1 MLRHFIKNK
10 YKYSKNLSNK
20 TFFDFIY
27 FIYSNMRKLKNMK
40 IDENLH
46 TDLKKYAKENSLKLN
61 DWVEKIIKK
70 EFEKIKDRN
79 DN

>member
-1 MLRHFIKNK
+1 
-10 YKYSKNLSNK
+10 
-20 TFFDFIY
+20 
-27 FIYSNMRKLKNMK
+27 MK

-46 TDLKKYAKENSLKLN
+46 TELKTYAKENSLKLN

-70 EFEKIKDRN
+70 EFEKIKSKN

>member
-1 MLRHFIKNK
+1 MK
-10 YKYSKNLSNK
+10 
-20 TFFDFIY
+20 
-27 FIYSNMRKLKNMK
+27 KLKNMK

-46 TDLKKYAKENSLKLN
+46 TELKNYAKENSLKLN

-70 EFEKIKDRN
+70 EFEKIKSKN